1 VRKLTPVE
9 LAPWTLPLIVLAV
22 ILPIVGAV
30 LLAGPAAGFIAGAA
44 VATTIIVLAAR
55 ARYEE
60 AIEVASAR
68 DRAYHLLLV
77 ITAPADD
84 PRTVEAIATAAREGA
99 RGASSGSEV
108 LVVAPALN
116 RRLAHWLSDLRQA
129 RMRAQERLAVSLAAL
144 AAAEVEA
151 IGRVGDTDPVQ
162 AAEDTLASFPAQ
174 EVIFVTTEDE
184 GGDEVAEVRKRLD
197 RPLTHLVAGG
207 SAPAPSTPPNAG
219 SAGGG

>member
-1 VRKLTPVE
+1 MKKLTPVE

-22 ILPIVGAV
+22 IVPIVGAV

-60 AIEVASAR
+60 SIEVAPTTEPR
-68 DRAYHLLLV
+68 YHLLVV

-84 PRTVEAIATAAREGA
+84 PGTVEAIAAAATEGA
-99 RGASSGSEV
+99 RRAGTEAANGSEV
-108 LVVAPALN
+108 LVLAPALN
-116 RRLAHWLSDLRQA
+116 RRLSHWMSDLRQA
-129 RMRAQERLAVSLAAL
+129 RMRAQERLAVSLGAL

-151 IGRVGDTDPVQ
+151 TGRVGDTDPVQ

-174 EVIFVTTEDE
+174 EVIFVTGEGE

-197 RPLTHLVAGG
+197 RPLTHLIAAGAAAAQDRPG
-207 SAPAPSTPPNAG
+207 VER
-219 SAGGG
+219 